1 MSPDSEAPAQLPS
14 SGIPGSYP
22 VVLDFAV
29 GSWEWILTSNGTK
42 VRMWQ
47 QRSRS
52 RNDDKK
58 KAWINEA
65 SREQQEAGRKLRSEV

>member
-1 MSPDSEAPAQLPS
+1 MTPESEAPAQLPS

-22 VVLDFAV
+22 VVLDFEV
-29 GSWEWILTSNGTK
+29 GSGEWILTLNGTR

-52 RNDDKK
+52 RNENKK
-58 KAWINEA
+58 KAWINET
-65 SREQQEAGRKLRSEV
+65 S